1 MSLRS
6 FDSPNHDDC
15 PKFRVRHIATYIH
28 AQERRTYTSQ
38 CNFGNLIHISC
49 MRERGFHLL
58 ATTAASIIRDM
69 GVCENLAK
77 G

>member
-1 MSLRS
+1 MVPIPEHQPSIISWTPTNPFIQGDVMSQRS

-15 PKFRVRHIATYIH
+15 PKFRVRHIATSIH

-49 MRERGFHLL
+49 M
-58 ATTAASIIRDM
+58 
-69 GVCENLAK
+69 
-77 G
+77 